1 MIRKLFVALF
11 ALSLGLAT
19 AQAADTAKSDDVS
32 AGKVTAI
39 DGSTVK
45 IEVSGE
51 VAAWIKKGAY
61 VRAVTEKGTLA
72 LRGAKVI
79 AVEGKVLTLQSAL
92 AKELKVGETYKMSK
106 GKPSAGC

>member
-1 MIRKLFVALF
+1 MIKRLILAFVVLT
-11 ALSLGLAT
+11 LSLAT
-19 AQAADTAKSDDVS
+19 APAADTKADETT

-39 DGSTVK
+39 SGSTVK

-51 VAAWIKKGAY
+51 LAAWIKKGAY

-72 LRGAKVI
+72 LRGAKVT
-79 AVEGKVLTLQSAL
+79 AVEGKVITVQSAM
-92 AKELKVGETYKMSK
+92 AKELKVGDSYKMSK